1 MIRQTPSRPAF
12 VTRSARPG
20 ACACPVVARKPT
32 VRLRLVGAALA
43 AATLL
48 TSCGTY
54 VGQRVESVILEAL
67 PRAVGPA
74 THYDATVRGASADL
88 SHFEQVSAVGVGV
101 RRPRTPVLER
111 IELNLH
117 DVVVDRQ
124 ARQITSIG
132 DANVTVTLSA
142 SDLAGY
148 LGEQRWIAEPVVR
161 VEAPATVIVSG
172 RLNLT
177 GAGVLPVLS
186 GEFRGSLVARGSQL
200 LLNVESL
207 RLGDH
212 EAPALARSLIGQA
225 INPLFDVAHYAIPS
239 RIDRAKVERN
249 AIVVSASGSQITLPI
264 RNQEV
269 LQSR

>member
-1 MIRQTPSRPAF
+1 MIRQAPSRPVF
-12 VTRSARPG
+12 VTRRDRPA

-32 VRLRLVGAALA
+32 IRRVGAALTVA
-43 AATLL
+43 ALL
-48 TSCGTY
+48 ASCGTY
-54 VGQRVESVILEAL
+54 VGQRVESIIVEAL
-67 PRAVGPA
+67 PRVVGPA
-74 THYDATVRGASADL
+74 TRYDATVRGASADL
-88 SHFEQVSAVGVGV
+88 SHFAQVSAVGVGV

-111 IELNLH
+111 IELILL
-117 DVVVDRQ
+117 DVAVDRQ

-132 DANVTVTLSA
+132 GANVTVTLSA
-142 SDLAGY
+142 SDLATY

-172 RLNLT
+172 RLRLMD
-177 GAGVLPVLS
+177 GGVLPVLS
-186 GEFRGSLVARGSQL
+186 GEFRGSLVASGTQL

-207 RLGDH
+207 RLGGY

-239 RIDRAKVERN
+239 RIDRATVERN

-264 RNQEV
+264 RNQGV